1 MRTMAGSLY
10 EVDPEYAYSQ
20 YSIVAPGKMSDD
32 PVGRDVYRPIPI
44 CSISRYDHAPF
55 ASSLS
60 IGSLLTCLI
69 QVAVF
74 QSSGNQVFILA
85 CIFHLDI
92 VLASVSSQSGHRRCG
107 YSRSFRSS
115 RKADRRSELLARDQ
129 QRDRSLAGGDD
140 GNLGADSSIGRDSSP
155 KDSLS
160 GIRSYNFRTS
170 SGRHR
175 SVTQ

>member
-1 MRTMAGSLY
+1 MRIT
-10 EVDPEYAYSQ
+10 
-20 YSIVAPGKMSDD
+20 KT
-32 PVGRDVYRPIPI
+32 
-44 CSISRYDHAPF
+44 

-60 IGSLLTCLI
+60 IGSLLACLI

-155 KDSLS
+155 RTAYQAFARTIFAPVQA
-160 GIRSYNFRTS
+160 GID
-170 SGRHR
+170 
-175 SVTQ
+175 Q